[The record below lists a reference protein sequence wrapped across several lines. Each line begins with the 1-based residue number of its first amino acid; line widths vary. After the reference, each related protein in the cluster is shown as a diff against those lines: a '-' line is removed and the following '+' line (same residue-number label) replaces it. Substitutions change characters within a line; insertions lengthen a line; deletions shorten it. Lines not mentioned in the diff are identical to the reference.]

1 MMPSFKKCLFGMV
14 ISAFLGLLVNRV
26 YPATEPSI
34 ERTRPVSSMLGA
46 VDPVTLT
53 GINPA
58 FPRIPLPLQPPVLGG
73 VDLTQDTIRDWLS
86 DRSPEIFLTF
96 DDGPSP
102 KATALIL
109 DILQEYDVKATF
121 FVLGRNAAMW
131 PELIER
137 IVAEGHELALHS
149 YSHANLTTL
158 SWEQKKQEIADGL
171 ALLHWQLPNLRIRW
185 FRPPYGSYDQAVV
198 DLAHAHGMCIA
209 MFNEISIHS
218 DSTVAEIVQTV
229 VTGQGRII
237 VFHDG
242 QWPRPASLTAAEQR
256 LLHGLA
262 ASIGVAK
269 AQGAEFKTLS
279 SHFGS
284 LCP

>member
-1 MMPSFKKCLFGMV
+1 MSSFKKFLFGMV
-14 ISAFLGLLVNRV
+14 ISAFFFLLGNRV
-26 YPATEPSI
+26 YPTAEPTVEIARPLSAVTNSI
-34 ERTRPVSSMLGA
+34 DTPTLAG
-46 VDPVTLT
+46 VT
-53 GINPA
+53 PS
-58 FPRIPLPLQPPVLGG
+58 FPKIPLRLQPPVQGG
-73 VDLTQDTIRDWLS
+73 VDLTQDIIRYWLS
-86 DRSPEIFLTF
+86 DRSSEVFLTF

-102 KATALIL
+102 KATAMIL
-109 DILQEYDVKATF
+109 DILREHDVKATF

-149 YSHANLTTL
+149 HTHPNLTAL
-158 SWEQKKQEIADGL
+158 SWEEKEREIADGL
-171 ALLHWQLPNLRIRW
+171 SILHWQLPHHRIRW

-198 DLAHAHGMCIA
+198 DLAHAYGMCIA
-209 MFNEISIHS
+209 LFNEISI
-218 DSTVAEIVQTV
+218 DSYSSAAKIAQTV
-229 VTGQGRII
+229 LNGWGRII

-242 QWPRPASLTAAEQR
+242 QWPRPAPLTDAEQR
-256 LLHGLA
+256 LLEGLA

-284 LCP
+284 FCP

>member
-1 MMPSFKKCLFGMV
+1 MV
-14 ISAFLGLLVNRV
+14 
-26 YPATEPSI
+26 
-34 ERTRPVSSMLGA
+34 RPIRSVMGS
-46 VDPVTLT
+46 VDTSTLT
-53 GINPA
+53 RVAPV
-58 FPRIPLPLQPPVLGG
+58 FPKIPLRLQPPVLGG
-73 VDLTQDTIRDWLS
+73 VDLTQDTIRYWLS

-109 DILQEYDVKATF
+109 DILQEQEVKATF

-149 YSHANLTTL
+149 YTHPDLKTL
-158 SWEQKKQEIADGL
+158 SWAEKKQEIADGL
-171 ALLHWQLPNLRIRW
+171 SLLHWQVPNRRIRW

-198 DLAHAHGMCIA
+198 DLVHAYGMCIA
-209 MFNEISIHS
+209 MFNEISIDS
-218 DSTVAEIVQTV
+218 DSSVEEIVQTV
-229 VTGQGRII
+229 VTGWGRII

-242 QWPRPASLTAAEQR
+242 QWPRPTSLTAAEQR
-256 LLHGLA
+256 LLAGLA
-262 ASIGVAK
+262 HSIAVAK

-279 SHFGS
+279 SHFGG